1 MVGRQV
7 AGIGLRDIPEIS
19 GFATLGK
26 VTHGQAH
33 RQNGSEG
40 ISMEL

>member
-19 GFATLGK
+19 DWIQYDAKMQLW
-26 VTHGQAH
+26 V
-33 RQNGSEG
+33 R
-40 ISMEL
+40 